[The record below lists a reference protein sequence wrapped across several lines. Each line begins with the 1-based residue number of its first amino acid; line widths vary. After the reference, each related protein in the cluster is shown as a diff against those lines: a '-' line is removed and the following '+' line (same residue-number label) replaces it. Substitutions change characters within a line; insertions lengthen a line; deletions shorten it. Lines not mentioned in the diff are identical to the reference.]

1 MILNFSIGFLKFGF
15 IDLLDILL
23 VTFILFQLYK
33 LVKGSV
39 AVKIFIGILAVY
51 LFYLMVNAAEMKLL
65 ADILGQV
72 TGVGFLAVIILFQQE
87 IRRFLIILGRSSSV
101 FTNDQL
107 TRLFNFKRGDDAK
120 DTTNVKDIVA
130 AVGDLAKQKMG
141 ALIVIAPGFG
151 MKFNLDSGD
160 MLDAVVNKRL
170 LISIFNK
177 YSPLHDGAVVI
188 INNRIVAARC
198 VMPVTERDDIPPSFG
213 MRHRAAVGI
222 SESSDCIVVI
232 VSEERGHISIALNG
246 ELKEDISTTEVRRE
260 VRKYLHMKEEE
271 KQQKKKEKFVKID

>member
-87 IRRFLIILGRSSSV
+87 IRRFLIILGKSSSV

-107 TRLFNFKRGDDAK
+107 TRLFNFRKSDNEK
-120 DTTNVKDIVA
+120 DNTDIKEITT
-130 AVGDLAKQKMG
+130 AVSELAKQKMG
-141 ALIVIAPGFG
+141 ALIVLAPGYG
-151 MKFNLDSGD
+151 IKFNIESGD
-160 MLDAVVNKRL
+160 MIDAVVSKRL

-177 YSPLHDGAVVI
+177 YSPLHDGAVI
-188 INNRIVAARC
+188 IMDNRIVAARC
-198 VMPVTERDDIPPSFG
+198 VMPVTERDDIPPNFG

-222 SESSDCIVVI
+222 SESSDCIVII
-232 VSEERGHISIALNG
+232 VSEERGHISVALNG
-246 ELKEDISTTEVRRE
+246 ELKEDLSIAE
-260 VRKYLHMKEEE
+260 VRKDIRKYFHHKEEE
-271 KQQKKKEKFVKID
+271 KQKKKKEKFVKVD

>member
-87 IRRFLIILGRSSSV
+87 IRRFLIILGKSSSV

-107 TRLFNFKRGDDAK
+107 TRLFNFRKSDNEK
-120 DTTNVKDIVA
+120 DNTDIKEITT
-130 AVGDLAKQKMG
+130 AVSELAKQKMG
-141 ALIVIAPGFG
+141 ALIVLAPGYG
-151 MKFNLDSGD
+151 IKFNIESGD
-160 MLDAVVNKRL
+160 MIDAVVNKRL

-177 YSPLHDGAVVI
+177 YSPLHDGAVI
-188 INNRIVAARC
+188 IMDNRIVAARC
-198 VMPVTERDDIPPSFG
+198 VMPVTERDDIPPNFG

-222 SESSDCIVVI
+222 SESSDCIVII
-232 VSEERGHISIALNG
+232 VSEERGHISVALNG
-246 ELKEDISTTEVRRE
+246 ELKEDLSIAE
-260 VRKYLHMKEEE
+260 VRKDIRKYFHHKEEE
-271 KQQKKKEKFVKID
+271 KQKKKKEKFVKVD